1 MPTIEQRLLEGEHIL
16 QFDVIITKEELLSE
30 VQKEV
35 RKIAKG
41 GKMKGFRPGHAP
53 IEMVRSMYG
62 ESILRT
68 TFQHKLEE
76 GLKNFEQSERSYP
89 VIGPPLLADQKSAI
103 PTPKLKNLH
112 DEYRIAFE
120 VGLFPKTLEGL
131 SPEHEYEMIVVD
143 IPDEVA
149 AKDLAD
155 IALRY
160 GTEKEV
166 TDAAALKDTLEIE
179 LVELDGGQSKEGGW
193 QQESFLALS
202 EKLPEEILNAFVG
215 RSPNDV
221 VRVRLAALLESGA
234 TNEYRRLLRLSDE
247 EQEATFSDWFE
258 VTIRRILR
266 DEPAEMTEAFF
277 QEHFGE
283 GVRTEQEALA
293 AIKRAIQAMYERFVA
308 DDLMHRVLERLG
320 ELNDIPWPHRYMRAF
335 FTERH
340 EKSPDEDPEEY
351 EAFLNW
357 HKRFFFVN
365 YLRKLTNAYPS
376 DEEIVKEIAD
386 RAYAQLSRFGLEH
399 MLNSFVSRMVK
410 DPESVED
417 ARAALIVRKVASGLP
432 SLVTIR
438 ERHMAIEEVD
448 KQLQEIRTRKAPRL
462 AEHQQAFEPEASPV
476 LVAESAPNAVE
487 PAEEP

>member
-1 MPTIEQRLLEGEHIL
+1 MPTIEQRLLEEEHIL

-30 VQKEV
+30 VQDEIK
-35 RKIAKG
+35 KIARG

-62 ESILRT
+62 ESILRL
-68 TFQHKLEE
+68 TFQNKLEE
-76 GLKNFEQSERSYP
+76 ALKNFEGSEKSHP
-89 VIGPPLLADQKSAI
+89 LIGPPLLADQKNAT
-103 PTPKLKNLH
+103 PTLKLRNLP
-112 DEYRIAFE
+112 DEYRIPFE
-120 VGLFPKTLEGL
+120 VGLYPETIKGL
-131 SPEHEYEMIVVD
+131 SPEDEYEMIVVD

-155 IALRY
+155 IARRY

-166 TDAAALKDTLEIE
+166 TDAAALKDTLEID
-179 LVELDGGQSKEGGW
+179 LVELDGDQPKEGGW
-193 QQESFLALS
+193 RQEAFLALS
-202 EKLPEEILNAFVG
+202 ENLPEEILSAFVG

-221 VRVRLAALLESGA
+221 VRVRLAALLEAGA

-258 VTIRRILR
+258 ATIRRIFR

-283 GVRTEQEALA
+283 EVRTEQEALA

-308 DDLMHRVLERLG
+308 DDLMHKVLERLE

-335 FTERH
+335 FIERH
-340 EKSPDEDPEEY
+340 EKSPDEAPEEY

-365 YLRKLTNAYPS
+365 HLRKLTNAYPS
-376 DEEIVKEIAD
+376 DEEIVKEIVD

-410 DPESVED
+410 DPDSVED
-417 ARAALIVRKVASGLP
+417 ARAALIVRKVAAGLP
-432 SLVTIR
+432 SVVTIR
-438 ERHMAIEEVD
+438 ERHMAMEEVD
-448 KQLQEIRTRKAPRL
+448 KQLQEMRAQKAPRL
-462 AEHQQAFEPEASPV
+462 EEPSQALEPEVSPE
-476 LVAESAPNAVE
+476 LATESAPDAAE
-487 PAEEP
+487 PAQEP